1 MVVQQRRVNIGD
13 GDTDQQPPSDD
24 DDEET
29 PCSPI
34 IPLKNNVS
42 KKVILCVLAVLDF
55 IANMF
60 CWVIIYDIAPAA
72 GRFEMCPFVIRKKFT
87 HNEI

>member
-1 MVVQQRRVNIGD
+1 MVVQQSRVNIGD

-24 DDEET
+24 DEET

-34 IPLKNNVS
+34 IPLQNSVS

-55 IANMF
+55 IENMF
-60 CWVIIYDIAPAA
+60 CWVIIYDI
-72 GRFEMCPFVIRKKFT
+72 GRVAFGDVLKCVLSLSEKNYT
-87 HNEI
+87 